1 MKNTRKAA
9 AFLFTAALAMNQ
21 INTINVFAEEPEI
34 TETVN
39 TEDTAPAPVEV
50 STPVEEAAPIEVSA
64 PAEAAPVEAAPVQ
77 AEALVVEAAP
87 AVEEVKEVPM
97 ITEAPE
103 APVAPEITDL
113 PAEEA
118 NVLIDEYNEQADA
131 YNQQAEAY
139 NNYVDAHNAEEEIKV
154 QESAEKVAAY
164 EEQLAEWEH
173 RKYEK
178 AEIAAEHE
186 ALVDVQAEVLG
197 DIGRITPDTVT
208 DIGYLDDDGNL
219 VIALD
224 DMKKSEDAKTIK
236 VEKGETESDI
246 KYDVVNV
253 HIFLKHKSAMD
264 AIFYGEYYNDY
275 SFDMGQ
281 VLDYTEDPTDE
292 EKTFI
297 TLPKSILSDMVMIE
311 YEHIEA
317 DKNDTVVLLNQGQ
330 LFTTT
335 YSTKNRE
342 TGEVTWKSTED
353 TLMTGRYIDGYT
365 AGDYWVND
373 GMLLHNGQT
382 LESSAEYTSAPARRE
397 IVTYQNKNENYLNW
411 IGRKAMTVYNQ
422 FVYGW
427 FTSDSNPKPAA
438 VQQYEGDMLD
448 SLALLGKLDHVSEPE
463 KIEEPV
469 IIDEVIDDPTDDD
482 KTDETVPAVIDEVI
496 EDTDDNTADDTV
508 ITVKEDTDAPAKINN
523 NDAPVII
530 ETVSTPEYIPAAA
543 PIMNTTTAAATATP
557 EIVETEEIA
566 ETAIP
571 MAAPQMAEIADDV
584 TPLAIGSWALVN
596 LILAA
601 AAALLSILT
610 GIFHFIG
617 REDDDDDNND
627 STDNSEELKRHG
639 MIRILN
645 ILSGIAA
652 VILFI
657 RTEDMR
663 LPMVLTDRWTVIM
676 AVIFLVNLVLAV
688 LSKKS
693 REDNEEQ
700 QMAAELN

>member
-9 AFLFTAALAMNQ
+9 AFIFTAALAMNQ
-21 INTINVFAEEPEI
+21 INTINVFAEEPET
-34 TETVN
+34 TETFN
-39 TEDTAPAPVEV
+39 TAETSPAEVTAPVTD
-50 STPVEEAAPIEVSA
+50 STPT
-64 PAEAAPVEAAPVQ
+64 EAAPVQ
-77 AEALVVEAAP
+77 AEAPVIEAAP

-103 APVAPEITDL
+103 APVLPEIEDL

-118 NVLIDEYNEQADA
+118 NVLIDAYNEQAEA
-131 YNQQAEAY
+131 YNEQAEAY
-139 NNYVDAHNAEEEIKV
+139 NNYVDAHNAEEEVKV

-197 DIGRITPDTVT
+197 DIGRITPETVN
-208 DIGYLDDDGNL
+208 DIGYLDADGNL

-224 DMKKSEDAKTIK
+224 DMKMSEDAKTIK

-253 HIFLKHKSAMD
+253 HIFLKHKSALE

-275 SFDMGQ
+275 DFDRGQ
-281 VLDYTEDPTDE
+281 VLDYTEDPTNP

-335 YSTKNRE
+335 YSSKDRE

-382 LESSAEYTSAPARRE
+382 LESSAEYTASYGARE

-438 VQQYEGDMLD
+438 VTQYEGDMLD

-469 IIDEVIDDPTDDD
+469 IIDKVIDDPTD
-482 KTDETVPAVIDEVI
+482 TDETVPAVITDNT
-496 EDTDDNTADDTV
+496 DNSTDDNKTETV
-508 ITVKEDTDAPAKINN
+508 ITVNEDTAAPAQPQHNE
-523 NDAPVII
+523 APVII
-530 ETVSTPEYIPAAA
+530 ETVNTPEYIPAAA
-543 PIMNTTTAAATATP
+543 PVMT
-557 EIVETEEIA
+557 VTEEITETA
-566 ETAIP
+566 EIAEAAIP
-571 MAAPQMAEIADDV
+571 MAAPQMAEIADDI
-584 TPLAIGSWALVN
+584 TPLAIGSWALIN

-601 AAALLSILT
+601 GAALLSILT
-610 GIFHFIG
+610 GLFHFIG

-627 STDNSEELKRHG
+627 STDNNSEELKRHG
-639 MIRILN
+639 LIRILN

-663 LPMVLTDRWTVIM
+663 LPMVLTDRWTIVM

-688 LSKKS
+688 LSRKS